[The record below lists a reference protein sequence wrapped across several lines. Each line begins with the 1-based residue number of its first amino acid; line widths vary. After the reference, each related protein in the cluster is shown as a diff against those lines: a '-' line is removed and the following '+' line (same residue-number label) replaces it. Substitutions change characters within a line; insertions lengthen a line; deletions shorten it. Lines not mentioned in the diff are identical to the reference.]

1 MCKDCKKTNI
11 AKNIKEKACE
21 SHTEEVY
28 DEMMEELITKN
39 WRRLGYS
46 DRDWIKNKII
56 FFDENSKLR
65 VQAKDKF
72 KAEQKEKEKLEKLA
86 LQTLTNK

>member
-1 MCKDCKKTNI
+1 
-11 AKNIKEKACE
+11 
-21 SHTEEVY
+21 
-28 DEMMEELITKN
+28 MMEELITKN

-72 KAEQKEKEKLEKLA
+72 KAEQKEK
-86 LQTLTNK
+86 